1 MRLHGLVALS
11 FAGLFAQAM
20 AQDFPA
26 PRLLPAPSSRP
37 APVPDARFAAPVP
50 LPLLAT
56 ESEAGA
62 SLEEEL
68 RQLRSEL
75 KTFGAA
81 REEVSRSTRDVDAES
96 DRVSIQQRQEL
107 LNLLTKLAT
116 KGVARRVSPPATPI
130 AQPTRT
136 VESPP
141 PIPEAVARLSSAPL
155 TSDVVD
161 PFALGKVLLRS
172 GDYAAAEHAFRK
184 VKPTDENRMMLK
196 YLSATC
202 LRKQSQWQPATD
214 AYRVVA
220 ESDQDPVLRDLAKW
234 QLDNIRWHQQ
244 TESQLEQMRRQ
255 REQGASTS
263 KPQAAD
269 SPDVKP

>member
-11 FAGLFAQAM
+11 FAGLFTAAM

-26 PRLLPAPSSRP
+26 PRLLPVPSARP
-37 APVPDARFAAPVP
+37 APVPDAGFAAPVP

-56 ESEAGA
+56 ESEAGT

-75 KTFGAA
+75 KAFGAA
-81 REEVSRSTRDVDAES
+81 REDVSRSTRAVDAES

-116 KGVARRVSPPATPI
+116 QGVTRRASPPATPA
-130 AQPTRT
+130 AQPVRA
-136 VESPP
+136 VEPPP
-141 PIPEAVARLSSAPL
+141 PIPDAVAKLTNVPL
-155 TSDVVD
+155 TSGVVD

-172 GDYAAAEHAFRK
+172 GDYAAAEQAFRK
-184 VKPTDENRMMLK
+184 VKATDENRMMLK

-202 LRKQSQWQPATD
+202 LRKQAQWQPATD

-244 TESQLEQMRRQ
+244 TESQLEQMRKQ
-255 REQGASTS
+255 RETAVSPS
-263 KPQAAD
+263 KTQSAD
-269 SPDVKP
+269 ATDVKP

>member
-11 FAGLFAQAM
+11 FAGLFAEAM
-20 AQDFPA
+20 AQDLLA
-26 PRLLPAPSSRP
+26 PRLLPSPSSLS
-37 APVPDARFAAPVP
+37 APIPDASLAAPVP

-81 REEVSRSTRDVDAES
+81 REDVSRSTKDVDAES

-116 KGVARRVSPPATPI
+116 KGVTRRVGLPATQA

-136 VESPP
+136 VEPPP
-141 PIPEAVARLSSAPL
+141 PIPEAVAKLSSAPL
-155 TSDVVD
+155 TREVVD

-172 GDYAAAEHAFRK
+172 GDYAAAEQAFRK
-184 VKPTDENRMMLK
+184 VKATDENRMMLK

-202 LRKQSQWQPATD
+202 LRKQALWQPAMD

-244 TESQLEQMRRQ
+244 TESQLEQMRKQ
-255 REQGASTS
+255 REKGASPPKTQ
-263 KPQAAD
+263 PVDATDLTQ
-269 SPDVKP
+269 